1 MFSPTQIL
9 LTLNYVFYIL
19 ENTNLLIKLKDLFE
33 NLDSIENIRNNPIL
47 DLWIPKQINP
57 QEFWFLNDGNNLI
70 FLIDFIVLDFVLIYN
85 TNIMATLNLPSD

>member
-1 MFSPTQIL
+1 MFSPTHIL

-33 NLDSIENIRNNPIL
+33 NLDTIENIRKNPIL